1 MVKHMTPFSGLEL
14 PNPNTISDSAS
25 SGNPFDIAT
34 TQLSQIMSRLPGIM
48 WTTDRNL
55 VITRISGAGLN
66 LLNRT
71 PQEYIGRNLAEIVDS
86 QQLSAIAVLEHQKAL
101 TGKVGHYE
109 IAVDQRQL
117 EVTVQSLLDEQGQTI
132 GCVALAVDITNQKEA
147 ERALAYI
154 SDRMILLNRVIS
166 LAGSTLNVNKVLEVA
181 CQELAQTFGV
191 PQVAAALFDENQ
203 IEGRIVAEY
212 LAPGCISAMGMTF
225 PLRGNPLNE
234 DLIQFKNPIA
244 ITDVMTDPLTVQV
257 RSIMQERKTASILIV
272 PLTVRGEVIGSIGID
287 SPVAREFTQDEIELA
302 AAVALSVSQALD
314 NGMLHQQLES
324 HNERLAQLVEKRTA
338 ELQRVNERMTAI
350 LNGSSDAIVFTH
362 NDGTIRNTN
371 EAFDRLFAYAPDEAF
386 SSPLEILA
394 EPPFDQALI
403 EALRTAVQT
412 GEPQR
417 LTIIARRRD
426 NTTFDADVALSSVP
440 ETHQV
445 AGGTVC
451 SLRDITQ
458 FKEVERLKD
467 RFVSTVSHE
476 LRTPIT
482 GILLGAN
489 SLHQHYPRLS
499 DTQRLEI
506 IRRILDQSASLA
518 ELIEGILSLSRFD
531 LQKHR
536 TEAVRVDMVESVV
549 SIVEEFRLTIQNK
562 RLTLELTKP
571 TMPAYVRGSRLDFSR
586 IWRNLIDNAIK
597 YTPEGKVLVVLKTVD
612 TTSESVSDDLKP
624 HDLPDGRYVVGQVSD
639 SGRGIPANDMTH
651 LFTRFYRGNASQSNI
666 PGSGL
671 GLSLVK
677 EIVIFYKGT
686 ITVRSEAGVGSTF
699 TFWLPADTADVTDTE
714 ELPV

>member
-1 MVKHMTPFSGLEL
+1 MVKHMTTFSGLEL
-14 PNPNTISDSAS
+14 SNPNTISDSSS

-48 WTTDRNL
+48 WTTDKDL
-55 VITRISGAGLN
+55 VITRMSGAGLN

-86 QQLSAIAVLEHQKAL
+86 QRLSSIAVSEHQKAL

-166 LAGSTLNVNKVLEVA
+166 LAGSTLNVNKVLEVV

-225 PLRGNPLNE
+225 SLRGNPLNE

-244 ITDVMTDPLTVQV
+244 ITDVMTNPLTVQV
-257 RSIMQERKTASILIV
+257 RTIMQERKTASILIV

-302 AAVALSVSQALD
+302 AAVALAVSQALD

-324 HNERLAQLVEKRTA
+324 HSERLAQLVEKRTA

-371 EAFDRLFAYAPDEAF
+371 EAFDRLFGYAADEAF
-386 SSPLEILA
+386 SSPIEILA

-403 EALRTAVQT
+403 EALRAAVQT

-417 LTIIARRRD
+417 LTIMARRRD

-458 FKEVERLKD
+458 LKEVERLKD

-536 TEAVRVDMVESVV
+536 TEAVRVDMVESLV

-562 RLTLELTKP
+562 RLTLEFTKP
-571 TMPAYVRGSRLDFSR
+571 TKPAFVRGSRLDFSR

-597 YTPEGKVLVVLKTVD
+597 YTPEGKILVVLNTID
-612 TTSESVSDDLKP
+612 TLSEPVSDDLRP
-624 HDLPDGRYVVGQVSD
+624 HDLPAGHYIVGQVSD

-677 EIVIFYKGT
+677 EIVTFYKGS
-686 ITVRSEAGVGSTF
+686 ITVRSEAGIGTTF
-699 TFWLPADTADVTDTE
+699 TFWLPADTADITDME
-714 ELPV
+714 E